1 MPSLSRARIV
11 AGLAVFTLFAV
22 CVVAEAATSGAA
34 VNVRT
39 GSLGKMLVNG
49 HGHTLYLFQKDVDG
63 KSHCSSSCAAFWPPL
78 LTSGKPHAGAGAT
91 QSLLGTT
98 RRADG
103 RLQVTYRGHPLY
115 TFVLDTKAGQTKGEA
130 LNKFGAVWNAVSPNG
145 SKIPKPT
152 TGGGG
157 GGGGGYGGGGYGG

>member
-1 MPSLSRARIV
+1 MQYLLMLHAEEAGWERLTKEQQQQGAAAYMAYGEALKQAGVLRGSNRLRPSS
-11 AGLAVFTLFAV
+11 
-22 CVVAEAATSGAA
+22 AATT
-34 VNVRT
+34 VR
-39 GSLGKMLVNG
+39 
-49 HGHTLYLFQKDVDG
+49 
-63 KSHCSSSCAAFWPPL
+63 
-78 LTSGKPHAGAGAT
+78 LTNGKPQAGAGAT

-103 RLQVTYRGHPLY
+103 RLQVTYHGHPLY
-115 TFVLDTKAGQTKGEA
+115 TFVLDTKAGQTKGEG